1 MHSKC
6 CISSVGELLCLPY
19 TFRLCPKESCM
30 LIFLLSHLLPRAI
43 PVPPQTAPPPRM
55 VNLCQASQTAII
67 APNPMLQGA
76 LLMQQMQGRVLITV
90 QDVNLVKYQNILR
103 SLKFK
108 SSFLNPLSY
117 FLFNPLAVLLS
128 SRQHEEFWNGW
139 TAVPSVL
146 HSFIQVVPAWTSSH
160 GHGHQVPHHRFP
172 SCSTVPPTCALL

>member
-1 MHSKC
+1 
-6 CISSVGELLCLPY
+6 
-19 TFRLCPKESCM
+19 M
-30 LIFLLSHLLPRAI
+30 LIFLLFHLFPRTI

-55 VNLCQASQTAII
+55 VNLCQATQTTII

-76 LLMQQMQGRVLITV
+76 LLMQQMQGRVQITV
-90 QDVNLVKYQNILR
+90 QDMNPVKYRNILR

-117 FLFNPLAVLLS
+117 FLFHTPAVLLS
-128 SRQHEEFWNGW
+128 SRQYEEFWNGW

-172 SCSTVPPTCALL
+172 SCSTVPPTRTLL